1 MFLVLYSNG
10 FISVS
15 LSLYIR
21 LSSNILYIDFPYF
34 IIGVLKMDKAETGR
48 STPCDNK
55 VLCTVDCVVNS
66 VRKFRRF
73 EAVVKKW
80 CCRKW
85 AVQFY

>member
-1 MFLVLYSNG
+1 M
-10 FISVS
+10 
-15 LSLYIR
+15 
-21 LSSNILYIDFPYF
+21 
-34 IIGVLKMDKAETGR
+34 MDKAETGR

-66 VRKFRRF
+66 GRKFRRF

-85 AVQFY
+85 AVAFNRACLCENLIPKYCQNIYICI